1 MQFNREPGLGSG
13 IEELPVEQSVALRKA
28 IRLEWITIGF
38 LAVSITAVGLVVGQS
53 QAMRTAWFEDMIAL
67 VPPIAFLIAV
77 RIIRHPATRAHPY
90 GPHRAF
96 GIAHLVAG
104 VSLFS
109 MGAFLVIESVMA
121 LLVQEKPP
129 IGATV
134 IFGHAIWSG
143 WLMMGVLSATVI
155 PMVIIGR
162 IKSKLAKPL
171 HNKVLYADADMAKA
185 DWATAVATVIG
196 VAGIGIGL
204 WWMDSVAAI
213 VVASSIVKDGV
224 TNIRSAVSGLSD
236 ARATRLDESG
246 PHPLTEEAEEV
257 ALGAEW
263 VAEARGRI
271 RDQGHIFHTEIFVVP
286 ATGHLPELSEID
298 ALREEIERLD
308 WKLQDVVIAVVSEIN
323 PEQVPA

>member
-1 MQFNREPGLGSG
+1 MVFAREPGLGSG
-13 IEELPVEQSVALRKA
+13 IEELPGEQSEALRKA
-28 IRLEWITIGF
+28 IRLEWITLGF

-77 RIIRHPATRAHPY
+77 RLIRHPATRAHPY
-90 GPHRAF
+90 GPHRSF

-104 VSLFS
+104 VSLFV
-109 MGAFLVIESVMA
+109 MGAYLVIESVLGLIA
-121 LLVQEKPP
+121 QEKPP
-129 IGATV
+129 IGVTV
-134 IFGHAIWSG
+134 IFGHAIWAG
-143 WLMMGVLSATVI
+143 WLMMGVLSATVV
-155 PMVIIGR
+155 PMVIIGHL
-162 IKSKLAKPL
+162 KVKLAKPL
-171 HNKVLYADADMAKA
+171 HSKVLYADADMARA

-196 VAGIGIGL
+196 VAGIGVGL
-204 WWMDSVAAI
+204 WWMDAAAAI

-224 TNIRSAVSGLSD
+224 TNVRSAVSGLSD

-246 PHPLTEEAEEV
+246 PHPLTEQAEET
-257 ALGAEW
+257 AQSADW

-286 ATGHLPELSEID
+286 VSGHLPELAEIN

-308 WKLQDVVIAVVSEIN
+308 WKLQDVVIAVVPEIN